1 MKKLSKWLKENLK
14 DNIKDTLKATIE
26 SLLQLDPPINRK
38 TAISKQE
45 KALRLSMQA
54 LLKNDEKL
62 QEECTQLNIWLNVFE
77 KEKENKRM
85 LKVIDKNDRSVF
97 KKARFFSSVV
107 NVSYGTGSTSR
118 KEMHQLVV

>member
-26 SLLQLDPPINRK
+26 SLLQLDPLINRK

-62 QEECTQLNIWLNVFE
+62 QEYTQLNIWLNVFE

-85 LKVIDKNDRSVF
+85 LKVIDKNDR
-97 KKARFFSSVV
+97 
-107 NVSYGTGSTSR
+107 
-118 KEMHQLVV
+118 

>member
-26 SLLQLDPPINRK
+26 SLLQLDPLINRK

-85 LKVIDKNDRSVF
+85 LNCL
-97 KKARFFSSVV
+97 A
-107 NVSYGTGSTSR
+107 
-118 KEMHQLVV
+118 Q